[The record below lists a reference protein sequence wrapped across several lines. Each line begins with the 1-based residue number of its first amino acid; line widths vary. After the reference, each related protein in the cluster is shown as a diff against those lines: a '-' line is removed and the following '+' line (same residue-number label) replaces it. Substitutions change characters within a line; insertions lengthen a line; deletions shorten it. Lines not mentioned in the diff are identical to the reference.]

1 MKKPYSRF
9 NTAAASLFAI
19 AAALTTQS
27 AIAVEIGFRSF
38 SGSAAIGPPA
48 DAYAAKLLDVTTTA
62 LGAGNEVKFRR
73 LSPTPG
79 VPAQFGGSIMAAV
92 AAGTAGGGFNAAYI
106 SGSDLNAAWGFLFNS
121 GAPFGPTFDEYM
133 GFLYGKSINGSQ
145 SGLDLLQSIL
155 DRNNRNVVAV
165 PIVGSTEQGS
175 GYFPLPVGKAPGTDG
190 IGLKGLCQQFWTFR
204 YLPPAQ
210 DVLNRACNNLVASG
224 AIRANNISFIAA
236 VPGGGSLVDGLA
248 AGTLHAL
255 EFATPLDDVSQLFN
269 IAGRNPGTFGVR
281 YLHFPGWHQQYLI
294 THMII
299 NKQVWEGLSAAQQT
313 LVKTVA
319 RDHVVSSYGDLLRQQ
334 GPALRFILD
343 VNRADAD
350 PNNDMVLVNWP
361 TKDLERLRDA
371 TIQFMNERASDPRFG
386 QTDRDDYAFVLES
399 MRKYVRA
406 NDHYW
411 DVRQVPTQL
420 RFEGWKNGLGEG
432 WAEKGKKKS
441 HDDD

>member
-1 MKKPYSRF
+1 MKKPHSRF

-19 AAALTTQS
+19 TAALTTQS

-48 DAYAAKLLDVTTTA
+48 DQYATKLLNVTTTV
-62 LGAGNEVKFRR
+62 LGAGNEVRFRR
-73 LSPTPG
+73 LSPTPAI
-79 VPAQFGGSIMAAV
+79 PSQFGGSIMAAV

-106 SGSDLNAAWGFLFNS
+106 SGSDLNPAWGFLYNS

-133 GFLYGKSINGSQ
+133 GFLYGKSVGGQ
-145 SGLDLLQSIL
+145 QTGLELLESIL
-155 DRNNRNVVAV
+155 ARTNPNVVAV

-175 GYFPLPVGKAPGTDG
+175 GYFPLPVGNVPGTHG
-190 IGLKGLCQQFWTFR
+190 IGLTGLCQQFWTFR

-224 AIRANNISFIAA
+224 AIPANNIRFIAA
-236 VPGGGSLVDGLA
+236 VPGGGSLVDGIA

-269 IAGRNPGTFGVR
+269 VAGRNPGTFGVR

-299 NKQVWEGLSAAQQT
+299 NKQVWNGLSAAQQT

-334 GPALRFILD
+334 GAALRFILD

-350 PNNDMVLVNWP
+350 PSNDIVLVNWP
-361 TKDLERLRDA
+361 KKDQERLRDA
-371 TIQFMNERASDPRFG
+371 TIQFMNERASDPSFS
-386 QTDRDDYAFVLES
+386 QTDRDDFAVVLEA

-411 DVRQVPTQL
+411 DVRQVPTKL
-420 RFEGWKNGLGEG
+420 RFEGWTNTFGEG
-432 WAEKGKKKS
+432 WSDKAKKKS

>member
-1 MKKPYSRF
+1 MKKPHSRF

-19 AAALTTQS
+19 TAALTTQS

-48 DAYAAKLLDVTTTA
+48 DAYAAKLATVSSTV
-62 LGAGNEVKFRR
+62 LGAGNEVRFKR
-73 LSPTPG
+73 LSPTPAI
-79 VPAQFGGSIMAAV
+79 PSAFRGSIMAAV

-106 SGSDLNAAWGFLFNS
+106 SGGDLNATWGFLYNS

-133 GFLYGKSINGSQ
+133 GFLYGKSINGTQ
-145 SGLDLLQSIL
+145 TGLELLESIL
-155 DRNNRNVVAV
+155 ARTNPNVVAV

-175 GYFPLPVGKAPGTDG
+175 GYFPLPVGNAPGTHG
-190 IGLKGLCQQFWTFR
+190 IGLAGLCQQFWTFR

-224 AIRANNISFIAA
+224 AIPANNIRFIAA
-236 VPGGGSLVDGLA
+236 VPGGGSLVDGIA

-255 EFATPLDDVSQLFN
+255 EFATPLDDKSQLFN
-269 IAGRNPGTFGVR
+269 VPGRNPGTFGVR

-299 NKQVWEGLSAAQQT
+299 NRQVWDGLSAAQQA

-319 RDHVVSSYGDLLRQQ
+319 RDHIVSSYAENLRQQ
-334 GPALRFILD
+334 GAALRFILD
-343 VNRADAD
+343 ANNSDAD
-350 PNNDMVLVNWP
+350 PNNDMVLVDWP
-361 TKDLERLRDA
+361 KKDQEKLRDA
-371 TIQFMNERASDPRFG
+371 TIQFMNERASDASLP
-386 QTDRDDYAFVLES
+386 QADRDDYVTVLEA
-399 MRKYVRA
+399 MRNFVRE

-411 DVRQVPTQL
+411 DVRQVPTKL
-420 RFEGWKNGLGEG
+420 RFEDWQGWEEG
-432 WAEKGKKKS
+432 KGKKK
-441 HDDD
+441 